1 MAVRASVTTL
11 GYALLGLLALQ
22 PLSGYD
28 LARRLKKPVGFFW
41 PARHSQIY
49 PELALLQAEG
59 LVTHQVVEQTDR
71 PDKKLYQITDA
82 GRAAVRTWVTSPL
95 PATVVRDELVLR
107 AFCLWLGDPEEA
119 RALFL
124 EHARLHA
131 EALARYEE
139 ILAGLESRNAGP
151 PRDFHAPEF
160 ASYLALRCGIGY
172 EREYIAWCQ
181 WVADVLPGAARAADH
196 AE

>member
-1 MAVRASVTTL
+1 MAVKAGVTTL
-11 GYALLGLLALQ
+11 GYALLGLLAAQ

-28 LARRLKKPVGFFW
+28 LARRLKRPVGYFW

-49 PELALLQAEG
+49 PELALLETEG

-71 PDKKLYQITDA
+71 PDKKLFQLTAA

-95 PATVVRDELVLR
+95 PATTVRDELVLR
-107 AFCLWLGDPEEA
+107 AYCLWLGDPEQA

-131 EALARYEE
+131 ETLAHYEE
-139 ILAGLESRNAGP
+139 IWTTLETRFGGP

-160 ASYLALRCGIGY
+160 SSYLTLRCGISY
-172 EREYIAWCQ
+172 EREYIAWCY
-181 WVADVLPGAARAADH
+181 WVADVIRGERR
-196 AE
+196 E